1 MIDAPARPAGSG
13 TGADRPGVKAR
24 AAGLSI
30 ASNATLIVLKIVAGA
45 VTGSIAILTEAVHS
59 AIDLLASVV
68 AFFSVRKA
76 EEPPDPSHPYGH
88 EKVENL
94 TAALEGVLI
103 LVGAAVI
110 IYESV
115 RRLITPTSVS
125 TLGVG
130 IAVVGVSAV
139 ANFGVSTYLY
149 KQARLTE
156 SPALEGDAAHLRTDA
171 YTSVGVLVGLLL
183 VKITGAER
191 FDSATA
197 LVIAA
202 AIVWSGVRLVNQSSR
217 VLVDEALPAEELAAV
232 REAIAEYAAPEVAGF
247 HKLRAR
253 QAGSRRH
260 IDLHVQF
267 REGTTLERAHQVS
280 HELQD
285 AIAGRLRAADVLIH
299 LEPERHPGLDDH
311 PEAPVSA
318 D

>member
-1 MIDAPARPAGSG
+1 MIDAPARPAGG
-13 TGADRPGVKAR
+13 TAAQRPGQKSR
-24 AAGLSI
+24 AAAISI
-30 ASNATLIVLKIVAGA
+30 ASNATLIVLKIAAGA
-45 VTGSIAILTEAVHS
+45 ATGSIAILTEAVHS
-59 AIDLLASVV
+59 SIDLLASVV

-115 RRLITPTSVS
+115 HRLITPSGVDK
-125 TLGVG
+125 LGVG
-130 IAVVGVSAV
+130 IAVIGFSAV
-139 ANFGVSTYLY
+139 ANLAVSTYLY
-149 KQARLTE
+149 RQAKVTG

-171 YTSVGVLVGLLL
+171 YTSMGVLVGLVL
-183 VKITGAER
+183 VKVTGAER
-191 FDSATA
+191 FDPITA
-197 LVIAA
+197 LVIAV
-202 AIVWSGVRLVNQSSR
+202 AIVWSGVRLVNRSSR

-232 REAIAEYAAPEVAGF
+232 RATIEAYDAPEVSGF

-267 REGTTLERAHQVS
+267 RSGTSLERAHYVS

-285 AIAGRLRAADVLIH
+285 AISSRLRDADVLIH
-299 LEPERHPGLDDH
+299 LEPEHHPGLDDH
-311 PEAPVSA
+311 PDGPVSA
-318 D
+318 N